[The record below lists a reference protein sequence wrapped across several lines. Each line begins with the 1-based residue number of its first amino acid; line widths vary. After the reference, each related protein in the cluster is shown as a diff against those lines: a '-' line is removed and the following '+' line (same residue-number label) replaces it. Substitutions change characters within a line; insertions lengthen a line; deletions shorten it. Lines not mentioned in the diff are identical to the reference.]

1 MNILNDFSTALL
13 QDRQRKGVTQENIAF
28 ALNISHATYN
38 AWKIKD
44 RDICLLHETHSP
56 AG

>member
-13 QDRQRKGVTQENIAF
+13 QALQRKGVTQESIAF

-38 AWKIKD
+38 A
-44 RDICLLHETHSP
+44 
-56 AG
+56 